1 MKKKLQ
7 SNINRID
14 LLTDSKIGDVKGL
27 LKSLTESL
35 LKLGKRLTVAET
47 EMYKKEYQEIPT
59 DVLALTK
66 TEFQL
71 RQSLAQMIGEA
82 KDTKDELQK
91 EFKRLRREHYGN
103 LKDIEQILVSF
114 DQLSGKVSNVTDRQK
129 LNDQAMASIFKV
141 MKLDYALDNQD
152 EVDRQNLYLMGLTNS
167 GHAQNLDQ
175 DLDSLQQIVEKP

>member
-1 MKKKLQ
+1 MSLSIVAAANMKKKLQ

-82 KDTKDELQK
+82 KDTKDEL
-91 EFKRLRREHYGN
+91 
-103 LKDIEQILVSF
+103 
-114 DQLSGKVSNVTDRQK
+114 
-129 LNDQAMASIFKV
+129 
-141 MKLDYALDNQD
+141 
-152 EVDRQNLYLMGLTNS
+152 
-167 GHAQNLDQ
+167 
-175 DLDSLQQIVEKP
+175 